1 MDKIMTANLRNFGA
15 LATLAR
21 PGLPVPPSGLAL
33 EQTRVEQ
40 TRVEQTRVEQ
50 TRVEQTRLEQA
61 RLEQVRL
68 DKLALDKLTLDKLT
82 LDKLTLD
89 KLTLDKLTLEKLTLD
104 KLTPEKMGL
113 EKMGLEKMTLDN
125 LRERPAAEQA
135 GLPQTGVPQTGV
147 PSDLPRFS
155 PVDARPHKTVLVCD
169 TQPVMAEG
177 IRTLL
182 AGNPSL
188 RFLQVAESLA
198 SALELA
204 RRHAPEVI
212 VVDKAFG
219 IQAVLEWL
227 NEVRLAV
234 PNIGIVIWGV
244 SVTEAEALRFLQ
256 AGARG
261 ILRKT
266 AGVSSVLAC
275 LRTVA
280 EQRSWMEDTVF
291 RDSARSDRYPR
302 SELTAREQQVLELVE
317 QGLKNKEIALDLGIR
332 PGTVKI
338 HLKHI
343 FEKTGVRG
351 RYGLALSGLR
361 DRGMVS
367 IPA

>member
-1 MDKIMTANLRNFGA
+1 MNTNLRNSGTMTA
-15 LATLAR
+15 LSGSEIPAPRGFNLRPTSESELTRPTLAE
-21 PGLPVPPSGLAL
+21 PGPS
-33 EQTRVEQ
+33 
-40 TRVEQTRVEQ
+40 
-50 TRVEQTRLEQA
+50 
-61 RLEQVRL
+61 
-68 DKLALDKLTLDKLT
+68 
-82 LDKLTLD
+82 
-89 KLTLDKLTLEKLTLD
+89 
-104 KLTPEKMGL
+104 
-113 EKMGLEKMTLDN
+113 
-125 LRERPAAEQA
+125 
-135 GLPQTGVPQTGV
+135 
-147 PSDLPRFS
+147 S
-155 PVDARPHKTVLVCD
+155 PDSKSQKTVLVCD
-169 TQPVMAEG
+169 TQPVTAEG
-177 IRTLL
+177 VRTLL
-182 AGNPSL
+182 TGNPDL

-198 SALELA
+198 ATLDLV
-204 RRHAPEVI
+204 RGQAPDVI

-227 NEVRLAV
+227 SEIRLAS
-234 PNIGIVIWGV
+234 PNAGVVIWGV

-280 EQRSWMEDTVF
+280 ERRSWMEDAVF

-317 QGLKNKEIALDLGIR
+317 QGFKNKEIAVDLGIR

-351 RYGLALSGLR
+351 RYGLALSGLK
-361 DRGMVS
+361 DRGLAS
-367 IPA
+367 PPPNS